1 MRRVSLQIIQAFVD
15 VLLYIMRFSISM
27 TSSARGGP
35 FSARV
40 DAAAAAAGFD
50 GGNGAARYGRA
61 FYRDFAV
68 GGADTK

>member
-1 MRRVSLQIIQAFVD
+1 
-15 VLLYIMRFSISM
+15 M

-40 DAAAAAAGFD
+40 DAAAAVEGFD
-50 GGNGAARYGRA
+50 GGSGAARYGRA